1 MSSRYYIVKLQIME
15 IIERSKKITANQM
28 ADLFKKRHGADALI
42 QYQQVLVFLES
53 NSMTND
59 YFYKVYSI
67 LSK

>member
-1 MSSRYYIVKLQIME
+1 ME

-28 ADLFKKRHGADALI
+28 ANLFKKRHGANALV

>member
-1 MSSRYYIVKLQIME
+1 ME
-15 IIERSKKITANQM
+15 IIKRSKKITANQM
-28 ADLFKKRHGADALI
+28 ADLFKHRHGEDALN

-59 YFYKVYSI
+59 YFYKVYNI

>member
-1 MSSRYYIVKLQIME
+1 ME
-15 IIERSKKITANQM
+15 IIKRSKKITANEM
-28 ADLFKKRHGADALI
+28 ANLFKQRHGQDALI

-59 YFYKVYSI
+59 YFYKVYNI